1 MENKK
6 KILCFD
12 LDNTLCLTIG
22 NDYKNAKPI
31 KKNIKFVNYLYK
43 KDYYIKIFTARFM
56 GRSKENINLAKKKG
70 LKLTQNQIKKWGLNC
85 HELIMGKPTYDL
97 FVDDKAVFFN
107 KNWPQEIKKILSK

>member
-1 MENKK
+1 M
-6 KILCFD
+6 
-12 LDNTLCLTIG
+12 CLTIG

-31 KKNIKFVNYLYK
+31 TKNIKFVNYLYK